1 MKVKSE
7 IETLELVL
15 GLQNSFERLSL
26 MLLEVNMFNI
36 SVRFFGMMM

>member
-7 IETLELVL
+7 IETLELAL

-26 MLLEVNMFNI
+26 MLFEVNMFNI